1 MNETSKYHIA
11 LHQDCILYV
20 PVHFFFSQRKME
32 ILQRN
37 SRYRNVDITGQGLN
51 PTVHRMRKYLHQKV
65 CILNF
70 NFLLHLLILV
80 YHCRF
85 LTFKTI
91 LHFELPIPPEI
102 EKSRRQSPPRR
113 RRSPSPRCR
122 RSRSRSPRSG
132 R

>member
-1 MNETSKYHIA
+1 MNETSQYPR
-11 LHQDCILYV
+11 LHFICSCS
-20 PVHFFFSQRKME
+20 FFFSQRKME

-85 LTFKTI
+85 LTFKTK

-113 RRSPSPRCR
+113 RRSPSPRRR